1 MCPPPSRPHCPR
13 WQTAGKLHKER
24 RSFIQGG
31 LSNLLQLLRD
41 VPGMLAPKF
50 PEVMAAMAM
59 AQAEVRTYFLHA
71 GLVAGVSKSKGKQYK
86 NEHYFDAQISELIGA
101 TVELAELVMTHRRLV
116 QEYYVRA
123 PSLCS
128 HPSFDAQTS
137 LVGSMDGRS
146 RHKGIL
152 AEVSTSHK

>member
-1 MCPPPSRPHCPR
+1 M
-13 WQTAGKLHKER
+13 HKER

-50 PEVMAAMAM
+50 PEVMAALAM

-101 TVELAELVMTHRRLV
+101 SVELAELVATHRSLV
-116 QEYYVRA
+116 QEYYVGA
-123 PSLCS
+123 PRVSAGFETQPLLVRSL
-128 HPSFDAQTS
+128 
-137 LVGSMDGRS
+137 DGHS
-146 RHKGIL
+146 
-152 AEVSTSHK
+152 SS